1 MPSTLA
7 FQPPPTVSLEEAA
20 GQGTGCGVVC
30 TACQVVPCR
39 SLNTGTDTVFISV
52 SQVSGGTIKEL
63 VEALRQMGYTE
74 AIDVIQAAF
83 CTSGTAATSPVK
95 TTSQAHSL
103 PFSPASTRQQI
114 GKGKRRNSGDILLLS
129 GAGAFSLGGG
139 GWHIPHHHLLNV
151 LSTASVSQP
160 WQVRPLPPLD
170 TPIQAREQ
178 PLHSHVDTRVT

>member
-7 FQPPPTVSLEEAA
+7 FQPLPAVSLEEAA
-20 GQGTGCGVVC
+20 GRGMGCGVVC

-39 SLNTGTDTVFISV
+39 SLNTGTDAVFISV

-114 GKGKRRNSGDILLLS
+114 DELRDDSICDSGVETSFRKLSFTESLTSSSSLLTLNKVPHDFGQEGPLEGKI
-129 GAGAFSLGGG
+129 
-139 GWHIPHHHLLNV
+139 
-151 LSTASVSQP
+151 
-160 WQVRPLPPLD
+160 
-170 TPIQAREQ
+170 
-178 PLHSHVDTRVT
+178 